1 MSDYRLSSK
10 NYINEET
17 EKTRIV
23 IGNTFSVNMN
33 HYIGWTKRLNGEFKR
48 TANYT
53 ITIDGE
59 IHEHFLPKY
68 YSNYLNDKNLNKSS
82 IVILLENEGWLVKD
96 LFDENRYNT
105 YIGHIYNGN
114 DVIEKRWRNYKYWSS
129 YSEVQMESLSKI
141 VKKLCND
148 FDIPLKV
155 VSHNT
160 NFDGIEK
167 YSGITYRSNFEKF
180 YTDVN
185 PTWDFTKFKDN
196 IELN

>member
-1 MSDYRLSSK
+1 MSEYKLTNR
-10 NYINEET
+10 NYIEEET
-17 EKTRIV
+17 EKIRIV

-33 HYIGWTKRLNGEFKR
+33 HFNGWTKRLNGEFKR

-53 ITIDGE
+53 VKLDGSVY
-59 IHEHFLPKY
+59 EHFSPKY
-68 YSNYLNDKNLNKSS
+68 YSNYLNDKNLNKGS
-82 IVILLENEGWLVKD
+82 IIVLLENQGWLVKD
-96 LFDENRYNT
+96 LFNENKFINYV
-105 YIGHIYNGN
+105 GDIYNGD
-114 DVIEKRWRNYKYWSS
+114 DVIEKRWRDYKYWSS
-129 YSEVQMESLSKI
+129 YSDSQMISLSEL
-141 VKKLCND
+141 VKKLCSD
-148 FDIPLKV
+148 FNIPAKV

-185 PTWDFTKFKDN
+185 PNWDFMKFKNN